1 MRPEKKKG
9 TDQRPAPI
17 TQSNYNRLNNLCL
30 LLFYG
35 SMAALFYAHFKHI
48 DILFWFMLGMACTSA
63 FYQMEILYSEI
74 EEEEDE

>member
-1 MRPEKKKG
+1 MKSERKKA
-9 TDQRPAPI
+9 QRQSPAPN
-17 TQSNYNRLNNLCL
+17 TQSNYSRLNNLCL

-35 SMAALFYAHFKHI
+35 SMAVMLYAHLKQM
-48 DILFWFMLGMACTSA
+48 DNLFWFMLGMACTSA